1 MLGHTSVQSLLTTG
15 LLACSTLVSAIR
27 LRDDDDSSSLH
38 WPRCPHVW
46 REIGEELKY
55 WFIDE
60 DGYCSDLAAQAVR
73 LPFHDCFPGGG
84 CDGSIILTDE
94 CTTRTENQQLIPV
107 CGVLYKMSLD
117 YSVGAADLINFAAC
131 EYQSYSYADGMTC

>member
-1 MLGHTSVQSLLTTG
+1 MSTHTSLRSVLG
-15 LLACSTLVSAIR
+15 AALLACSTLVSAIR
-27 LRDDDDSSSLH
+27 LRGDPYGHSPDS

-55 WFIDE
+55 WFIDNE
-60 DGYCSDLAAQAVR
+60 GLCSDLAAQAVR

-94 CTTRTENQQLIPV
+94 CTTRIENAQIIPI
-107 CGVLYKMSLD
+107 CGVLYKMYLD
-117 YSVGAADLINFAAC
+117 FGVGAADLINFAAC
-131 EYQSYSYADGMTC
+131 E